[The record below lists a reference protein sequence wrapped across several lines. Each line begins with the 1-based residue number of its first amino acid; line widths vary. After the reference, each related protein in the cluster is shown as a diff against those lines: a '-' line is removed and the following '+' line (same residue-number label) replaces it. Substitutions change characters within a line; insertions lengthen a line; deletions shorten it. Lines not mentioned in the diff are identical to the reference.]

1 MRYLTLE
8 SESGIEQTIRL
19 FLPLG
24 LLEEILINGFPI
36 MLIEAIV
43 NGKIKD
49 GSHILNSENEV
60 RLTLSVTELKTIR
73 GVQSIQA
80 ITFIEI
86 SESIVKRKE
95 DVQKLNQLAKDI
107 EAIYP
112 HIKIS
117 VVDKWVR
124 EIEKKETPQ
133 QMGGVFLP
141 KDKWYLTDENVK
153 MLKKIEGRPRNKP
166 FWDVS
171 HWAIGYG
178 HMLKSQFEF
187 GEQISDE
194 KIEELFIADKSRFE
208 KAVKETINVPLTLDM
223 YAALVS
229 FAYNCGASGF
239 RKSNT
244 ASLIN
249 EKKYNEAAETLK
261 TEKIRLGTKYEKG
274 LRRRRQRE
282 SELFLGKID
291 KNA

>member
-8 SESGIEQTIRL
+8 SESGIEQNIRL
-19 FLPLG
+19 FIPFG
-24 LLEEILINGFPI
+24 LLQEFLINGFPI
-36 MLIEAIV
+36 MFIDAIV

-49 GSHILNSENEV
+49 GSHVLNSKNEV
-60 RLTLSVTELKTIR
+60 RLTVSVTDLKTIK

-80 ITFIEI
+80 ISFIEI
-86 SESIVKRKE
+86 SESIVQRKE
-95 DVQKLNQLAKDI
+95 DVQKINQLAKDI

-124 EIEKKETPQ
+124 EVEKKEIPQ

-141 KDKWYLTDENVK
+141 KEKWYLTDENVD

-166 FWDVS
+166 FWDVK

-178 HMLKSQFEF
+178 HMLKSQFEL
-187 GEQISDE
+187 GEQITDE
-194 KIEELFIADKSRFE
+194 KIEELFIADKKRFE
-208 KAVKETINVPLTLDM
+208 NAVKGAINVPLTLDM

-229 FAYNCGASGF
+229 FAYNCGAYGF
-239 RKSNT
+239 QGSNT
-244 ASLIN
+244 AKLVN

-261 TEKIRLGTKYEKG
+261 TEKIKLGTKYEKG
-274 LRRRRQRE
+274 LRRRRERE
-282 SELFLGKID
+282 SQLFLGKID
-291 KNA
+291 KKA